1 MYCHRTCPNGHK
13 RMTAVEVHTP
23 IPAVLHDSVPE
34 GLTQIDAA
42 TYLTVREGTRAR
54 GSARSTKFM
63 VT

>member
-1 MYCHRTCPNGHK
+1 
-13 RMTAVEVHTP
+13 MTAVEVHVPT
-23 IPAVLHDSVPE
+23 PAVLHDSVPE